1 MENYAKLIH
10 KTHIT
15 YLPTN
20 FPVHYYG
27 LPDGK
32 VYLVYARF
40 YEIKFQRS
48 GLEFILAEHLEFSY
62 NYSEEKLMLHGNTE
76 PKNTIYP
83 ELVDKPNPKIKIVKV
98 NREFNSFAEAI
109 VQLNKKAKAQLNK
122 KPKNIEIVPNNGKE
136 DRLSIA

>member
-20 FPVHYYG
+20 FPVQYYG

-32 VYLVYARF
+32 VYVLYARF

-48 GLEFILAEHLEFSY
+48 GLEFVLAEHLEFSY
-62 NYSEEKLMLHGNTE
+62 NYAEEKLTLHGNYE
-76 PKNTIYP
+76 SYKTIYP
-83 ELVDKPNPKIKIVKV
+83 ELVDKPNPKIKIIKV

-122 KPKNIEIVPNNGKE
+122 MPKNIEIVPNSGQH
-136 DRLSIA
+136 DQLSIA

>member
-32 VYLVYARF
+32 VYVVYARF

-62 NYSEEKLMLHGNTE
+62 NYVEEKLTLHGNAE
-76 PKNTIYP
+76 SKKTIYP

-122 KPKNIEIVPNNGKE
+122 KPANIEIVPNNGKE